1 MLISDIESVYGQA
14 YTELRAKAD
23 EYLAWFVNE
32 DTVQMERW
40 QNGEITTQDYRN
52 WRQNKIL
59 TGQHWYAMSETMA
72 QNLANSN
79 GIAYSIINDY
89 LPQVYAINGNWATYQ
104 IEKQLLINTSFELF
118 DEMTMERLIRTKP
131 NLLPKASVN
140 IPLDMQ
146 WNKQNLNS
154 AVMQS
159 ILQGESVDQ
168 MADRLAAVSDMNETS
183 AVRNAKTMYT
193 AAQNGGRQDSYER
206 AESMGIKGKKVWLAT
221 LDHHTRASHRALD
234 GQEVGIK
241 EEFSNGLMYPG
252 DPHGEPAEVYNCFIG
267 DTKIASDCKI
277 IRSYKHKYEGDVI
290 SIKTAGGVEFSCTP
304 NHPILTLRG
313 WIPVKLLNQG
323 DNILVA
329 FGSGKEVVRRNPDIN
344 HAFPR
349 IDTIHKFIYE
359 SGGKRAC
366 TLSVNFHG
374 DVPTSDVEI
383 ITQKRLLKKSLNSS
397 IFDRDRKFFFVN
409 SNKSFVSKCSFMK
422 HFRSVWF
429 SSFRNICSMSKLL
442 PIFKRSLRHSK
453 IHGLRPVAL
462 FYPGRIEPADNSVS
476 GSTELLRK
484 CLNGFTGVVFS
495 DKIVN
500 VDVNSCSTH
509 VYNLQTENGYYFV
522 NSIIP
527 QKHEKANGIFAIAH
541 NCRCRT
547 IEIFPEQDFSEF
559 ERNSRLEDMTYDEWK
574 ESHGGE
580 PQFKAA
586 RNSNRDYD
594 MMREYKS
601 LLGRKVPTNIK
612 DFQDL
617 KYNHPNEWKQMVSDA
632 RKARNARRNKNGK

>member
-1 MLISDIESVYGQA
+1 
-14 YTELRAKAD
+14 
-23 EYLAWFVNE
+23 
-32 DTVQMERW
+32 
-40 QNGEITTQDYRN
+40 
-52 WRQNKIL
+52 
-59 TGQHWYAMSETMA
+59 
-72 QNLANSN
+72 
-79 GIAYSIINDY
+79 
-89 LPQVYAINGNWATYQ
+89 
-104 IEKQLLINTSFELF
+104 
-118 DEMTMERLIRTKP
+118 
-131 NLLPKASVN
+131 
-140 IPLDMQ
+140 
-146 WNKQNLNS
+146 
-154 AVMQS
+154 
-159 ILQGESVDQ
+159 
-168 MADRLAAVSDMNETS
+168 MADRLAAVSDMNEAS

-290 SIKTAGGVEFSCTP
+290 SIKTAGGVQFTCTP

-313 WIPVKLLNQG
+313 WIAAKFINDG
-323 DNILVA
+323 DDIIVA
-329 FGSGKEVVRRNPDIN
+329 SGRNREISWRNPHIN

-349 IDTIHKFIYE
+349 IDTIHKLIYE
-359 SGGKRAC
+359 SGGKRTC

-374 DVPTSDVEI
+374 DVPTSNVEI
-383 ITQKRLLKKSLNSS
+383 ITHKRFLWDVRYTSVCDRIYKFLLKCS
-397 IFDRDRKFFFVN
+397 D
-409 SNKSFVSKCSFMK
+409 KSFMCKSPLVE
-422 HFRSVWF
+422 HFRRVRSSAF
-429 SSFRNICSMSKLL
+429 SNVCGKSKRFSL
-442 PIFKRSLRHSK
+442 IWRSLRHPQK
-453 IHGLRPVAL
+453 HGLRPIAL
-462 FYPGRIEPADNSVS
+462 LNSGIIKPFNDDTS
-476 GSTELLRK
+476 GYAVLLSK
-484 CLNGFTGVVFS
+484 CLHGFTGVVFS
-495 DKIVN
+495 DKVVN
-500 VDVNSCSTH
+500 VQTNFVSTH

-527 QKHEKANGIFAIAH
+527 QNGQKVNGIFAIAH

-559 ERNSRLEDMTYDEWK
+559 ERNSRLGDMTYDEWK

-580 PQFKAA
+580 SQFKAA

-601 LLGRKVPTNIK
+601 LLGRKVPSNIQ

-617 KYNHPNEWKQMVSDA
+617 KYNHPSEWKKMVSDA
-632 RKARNARRNKNGK
+632 RKARNARRKKNGK

>member
-1 MLISDIESVYGQA
+1 MPPLLPSRFHQLPDIAYDETEEMLEMLIADIESVYGQA

-23 EYLAWFVNE
+23 DYLAWFVNE
-32 DTVQMERW
+32 DAAQMERW
-40 QNGEITTQDYRN
+40 QNGDITTQDYRN

-168 MADRLAAVSDMNETS
+168 MADRLAAVSDMNEAS

-206 AESMGIKGKKVWLAT
+206 AESMGINGKKVWLAT

-252 DPHGEPAEVYNCFIG
+252 DPHGEPAELY
-267 DTKIASDCKI
+267 
-277 IRSYKHKYEGDVI
+277 
-290 SIKTAGGVEFSCTP
+290 
-304 NHPILTLRG
+304 
-313 WIPVKLLNQG
+313 
-323 DNILVA
+323 
-329 FGSGKEVVRRNPDIN
+329 
-344 HAFPR
+344 
-349 IDTIHKFIYE
+349 
-359 SGGKRAC
+359 
-366 TLSVNFHG
+366 
-374 DVPTSDVEI
+374 
-383 ITQKRLLKKSLNSS
+383 
-397 IFDRDRKFFFVN
+397 
-409 SNKSFVSKCSFMK
+409 
-422 HFRSVWF
+422 
-429 SSFRNICSMSKLL
+429 
-442 PIFKRSLRHSK
+442 
-453 IHGLRPVAL
+453 
-462 FYPGRIEPADNSVS
+462 
-476 GSTELLRK
+476 
-484 CLNGFTGVVFS
+484 
-495 DKIVN
+495 
-500 VDVNSCSTH
+500 
-509 VYNLQTENGYYFV
+509 
-522 NSIIP
+522 
-527 QKHEKANGIFAIAH
+527 

-559 ERNSRLEDMTYDEWK
+559 ERNSRLGDMTYDEWK

-594 MMREYKS
+594 MMMEYKS
-601 LLGRKVPTNIK
+601 LLGRKVPSNIQ

-617 KYNHPNEWKQMVSDA
+617 KYNHPSEWKKMVSDA
-632 RKARNARRNKNGK
+632 RKARNARRKKNGE